1 MFKKKWIMLLTA
13 MLMSF
18 VVLIGGCGTAE
29 EKIEEENELVSDWQD
44 TQAVL
49 DENSLG
55 IFTTQ
60 DIYGETVTQE
70 IFQDYDLTLVN
81 LFATWCSPCVAEM
94 PELAQ
99 LQKNMADQGVN
110 VVAVVLDAV
119 DASGELDLKA
129 LALAQQLAAKSEAEF
144 SFLVP
149 DTTYFNGR
157 LYGVQAVPESFFVDH
172 EGKIVGET
180 YVGARSLDEWTAIV
194 ELELASLSGEGA

>member
-55 IFTTQ
+55 MFTTQ

-157 LYGVQAVPESFFVDH
+157 LYGVQAVPESFFVDY